1 MSMTVLTGVGAID
14 VTMPQSQYEFARGDN
29 ITLPCSFKSAIN
41 INTAEAVVITWTALA
56 LEANVKDTPIITY
69 YYPIKKTSITPPYKG
84 RVSLDVDVLNGK
96 ANLKLSSISLADNK
110 EFECHVQ
117 IPDDEDG
124 NQAASA
130 RLVVLVAPST
140 PVCKIQRTAQYGQ
153 DITLTCA
160 SAGGSPMPTYSW
172 KRYCEHNQPVPQDPQ
187 ITDKDGILSLYNI
200 SKDTSGF
207 YICTSQN
214 KLRAATCNLTL
225 SLMPPSVNAI
235 TTGGII
241 GRVLAYLIFL
251 IIIIIIFFFCQN
263 K

>member
-1 MSMTVLTGVGAID
+1 MNNTDLFDFVFMSMTVLTGVGAID

-41 INTAEAVVITWTALA
+41 INTAEAV
-56 LEANVKDTPIITY
+56 TPIITY